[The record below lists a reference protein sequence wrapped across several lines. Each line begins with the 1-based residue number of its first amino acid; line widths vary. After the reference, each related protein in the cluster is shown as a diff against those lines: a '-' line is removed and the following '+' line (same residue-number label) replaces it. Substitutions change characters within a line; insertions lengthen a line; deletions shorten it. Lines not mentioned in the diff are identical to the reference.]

1 MPNVCEREVRGMK
14 ARIKREQLLYRG
26 EHNPV
31 LVHGGMKYRC
41 KKCGKEWFM
50 NLEIGVEDNGENGRA
65 RQPCPFAIPCECGGW
80 ANDISGYLPLPSVRP
95 ILPGMKYF
103 AYDNSGKDMACGR
116 PSIYIAESGE

>member
-1 MPNVCEREVRGMK
+1 MPNVCEREVRRMK
-14 ARIKREQLLYRG
+14 ARIKREQLFYRG

-50 NLEIGVEDNGENGRA
+50 NLEIGVEDNGDNGRTH
-65 RQPCPFAIPCECGGW
+65 QPCPFVIPCECGGW
-80 ANDISGYLPLPSVRP
+80 ANDISGYLPLPSVRL